1 MRLMRAIAIS
11 VAFCIGGVFLS
22 ATPASAATL
31 TVCATGCDHT
41 TIQAAVTSAVAGDTI
56 NVGAGTYDE
65 FGIIIDKPLTI
76 QGAGEGTT
84 IVDGGGGSVG
94 SVPGIFRILPGLAAK
109 GSGAISISDMT
120 LQNPNK
126 NTTATQYFAISIGV
140 KQLTTGISR
149 IDLDELEIKGPG
161 DPAKTGYGIYA
172 DGGLTGGVD
181 QEFPEFTLTNSK
193 ISGQT
198 YNGLGLDAWRAKAT
212 VDGNELFE
220 GTNGQSA
227 ILVMNEYTPSRMTD
241 PVIVTNNTSQGRL
254 ISVRNDVPGNFG
266 GYDDIQIT
274 DNEISGLTASDFG
287 VRVGSSTT
295 TSASAHIAK
304 AVIEN
309 NSIRGDGTSAGTSG
323 VLILGLVQDAQVNE
337 NNIVGVGT
345 GINVVLNQTQSAV
358 AVSAQRNRLFADT
371 TGLANATTAAVN
383 ATENWWGC
391 QDGPT
396 SASTY
401 CSPVTNT
408 GGARDTS
415 TWVGSTASLDAT
427 IVETGTT
434 TVNGSLGRLN
444 TGAAVA
450 LPFVGLP
457 AAFTADNGT
466 LDPGEH
472 HARSPVLCFVHV
484 HGARCPDERHRV
496 CHARPGGVRHHCRHR
511 WAARSA
517 RPASRASCRR
527 R

>member
-1 MRLMRAIAIS
+1 MRLMRTVTIS

-22 ATPASAATL
+22 ATPASAATS

-41 TIQAAVTSAVAGDTI
+41 TIQAAVTAAAAGDTI
-56 NVGAGTYDE
+56 NVGAGTYNE

-149 IDLDELEIKGPG
+149 IDLDGLEIKGPG

-181 QEFPEFTLTNSK
+181 RVAPEFTLTNSK

-198 YNGLGLDAWRAKAT
+198 YNGLGLDAWRGKAT

-323 VLILGLVQDAQVNE
+323 VLILGFVQDAQVNE

-358 AVSAQRNRLFADT
+358 TVSAQRNRLFADT
-371 TGLANATTAAVN
+371 TGLANATAAAVN

-408 GGARDTS
+408 GGGTVDTS
-415 TWVGSTASLDAT
+415 TWVVTTASLDAT
-427 IVETGTT
+427 IRRDRWHHRCPWLVGPAEHGCCRGTS
-434 TVNGSLGRLN
+434 VVLCWSACGIHRRQRH
-444 TGAAVA
+444 AR
-450 LPFVGLP
+450 
-457 AAFTADNGT
+457 
-466 LDPGEH
+466 PGEH

-511 WAARSA
+511 
-517 RPASRASCRR
+517 
-527 R
+527 